1 MICLNGSSK
10 ALAISRDYDAFVK
23 EPTGI
28 VERAVHHGSFRMDV
42 DRPIDEGDSWQLA
55 VFIAHLLKGAG
66 RLAEG
71 DDPADRVLWA
81 TGTVDRYLNVGPV
94 EKVKDKLDASAEY
107 LGDLTA
113 PFLAAVPTRAKE
125 TFRDPSLLPVA
136 NADELWAQLAPD
148 AGLTSAKLVTGARD
162 FRKKMRRRVM
172 GWIAI
177 AIAAA
182 IVLSEVL
189 GYDPES
195 AQQRRDDRKAAV
207 EAVTGER
214 PAETSTGQPEANTSA
229 TEPKAPEIVTPVP
242 VFDPAAVLI
251 TTEAGPASTPASIK
265 VTARNDGAVSA
276 YVLLIG
282 RVDGT
287 FREYADD
294 AAKYTQRGSKM
305 VAPGESFSLTVQGPS
320 WVRRSLT
327 GLAVAIVAEAEPS
340 GLAALASTMPSDQ
353 LKSEANRF
361 AGDDA
366 AVTVLSVDLDPPQ

>member
-10 ALAISRDYDAFVK
+10 ALPISRDYDAFLR
-23 EPTGI
+23 EPTGV
-28 VERAVHHGSFRMDV
+28 VERAVRYGAFRMDV

-55 VFIAHLLKGAG
+55 VFIAHLLKAAG

-71 DDPADRVLWA
+71 DEPADRVLWA
-81 TGTVDRYLNVGPV
+81 TGTVDRYLSVGPV

-107 LGDLTA
+107 LGALTA

-172 GWIAI
+172 GWIAL
-177 AIAAA
+177 AIAALILLA
-182 IVLSEVL
+182 EIV

-195 AQQRRDDRKAAV
+195 AQLRR
-207 EAVTGER
+207 EARQATVSALTGE
-214 PAETSTGQPEANTSA
+214 TSQ
-229 TEPKAPEIVTPVP
+229 APENGVNALDSVPADP
-242 VFDPAAVLI
+242 VFDPAQVLVSV
-251 TTEAGPASTPASIK
+251 EPGPASITLR
-265 VTARNDGAVSA
+265 ARNDGGMPGF
-276 YVLLIG
+276 VLLIG
-282 RVDGT
+282 RVDGA

-294 AAKYTQRGSKM
+294 PARYTDRASAM
-305 VAPGESFSLTVQGPS
+305 VAPGAALSLTVEGPS

-327 GLAVAIVAEAEPS
+327 GLAVALVAASEPKDLS
-340 GLAALASTMPSDQ
+340 ALAPGLSSAELQAAARALAT
-353 LKSEANRF
+353 
-361 AGDDA
+361 DA
-366 AVTVLSVDLDPPQ
+366 VAVTVRSENLDPVR